1 MENREQTSSTDEL
14 LKVTEFNLKSFEFE
28 QYTAPYVKDKTLNIK
43 GSLKRHI
50 SFWKT
55 IGTPR
60 FILDVIE
67 RGYKL
72 PFDTLP
78 ESVHLRNNKSAE
90 THAAFVDEAI
100 CELVNSGR
108 VDLVSTAP
116 YVVNLLSVSVQSGGK
131 KRLILDLRHVNKC
144 LSKKKIKYED
154 WNIALA
160 YFEQNAYMFSF
171 DLKSGYHHID
181 IYADHQTYLGFFWRS
196 LNSRST
202 SFYVFTV
209 LPFGL
214 STAPHIFT
222 KVVKPLEKHWRYMG
236 ICIAI
241 FLDDGWST
249 NKSSD
254 QCDFDAKSVRTD
266 LISAGFVPNDEKS
279 YWDPTQSLDWL
290 GLTWNSREGT
300 LSILPRRIKKVFD
313 TIELIA
319 IGSLFKISARQLA
332 SFVGQIISIGPVIG
346 NLTRM
351 MTRHCAMSIASAPT
365 WDDVFH
371 LDDYCK
377 REIYFWRDNLKNLNE
392 KHCFLYNKPSSFAYS
407 DASDTGCGSLI
418 TMNETI
424 LCHKMWL
431 PHEKAK
437 SSTWRELA
445 AIEFAIQSFKDVLKA
460 SHVKW
465 FTDNQA
471 AAKITEV
478 GSMHFDLHHIALRIF
493 NLCLRHGINL
503 DIQWIPRDFNSRADY
518 LSRLID
524 VDDWEITDTLFA
536 YLNNI
541 WGPYTVDCFA
551 NYYNCKLHRFFSRFW
566 NPNTSGVDFF
576 VQNLLNENCWA
587 VPPVSLISRALHYI
601 WHQQATATIV
611 VPFWPSAN
619 FWPVI
624 MSKFRSFIIAR
635 KVFKGQGVLKQGRNV
650 NSLFGS
656 DRFWG
661 QMIAFRM
668 DFKR

>member
-1 MENREQTSSTDEL
+1 
-14 LKVTEFNLKSFEFE
+14 
-28 QYTAPYVKDKTLNIK
+28 
-43 GSLKRHI
+43 
-50 SFWKT
+50 
-55 IGTPR
+55 
-60 FILDVIE
+60 
-67 RGYKL
+67 
-72 PFDTLP
+72 
-78 ESVHLRNNKSAE
+78 
-90 THAAFVDEAI
+90 
-100 CELVNSGR
+100 
-108 VDLVSTAP
+108 
-116 YVVNLLSVSVQSGGK
+116 
-131 KRLILDLRHVNKC
+131 
-144 LSKKKIKYED
+144 
-154 WNIALA
+154 
-160 YFEQNAYMFSF
+160 MFSF

-181 IYADHQTYLGFFWRS
+181 IYTDHQTYLGFSWRS

-214 STAPHIFT
+214 STAPHNFT

-392 KHCFLYNKPSSFAYS
+392 KNCFLYNKPSSFAYS
-407 DASDTGCGSLI
+407 DASDTGCGSQI

-465 FTDNQA
+465 STDNQA
-471 AAKITEV
+471 AAKITKV

-493 NLCLRHGINL
+493 NLCLRHGISL
-503 DIQWIPRDFNSRADY
+503 DIQWIPRD
-518 LSRLID
+518 LTPELI
-524 VDDWEITDTLFA
+524 I
-536 YLNNI
+536 
-541 WGPYTVDCFA
+541 
-551 NYYNCKLHRFFSRFW
+551 
-566 NPNTSGVDFF
+566 
-576 VQNLLNENCWA
+576 
-587 VPPVSLISRALHYI
+587 
-601 WHQQATATIV
+601 
-611 VPFWPSAN
+611 
-619 FWPVI
+619 
-624 MSKFRSFIIAR
+624 
-635 KVFKGQGVLKQGRNV
+635 
-650 NSLFGS
+650 
-656 DRFWG
+656 
-661 QMIAFRM
+661 
-668 DFKR
+668 

>member
-55 IGTPR
+55 TGTPR

-78 ESVHLRNNKSAE
+78 ESVHFRNNKSAE

-100 CELVNSGR
+100 SELVNSGR

-116 YVVNLLSVSVQSGGK
+116 YVVNPLSVSVQSGGK

-144 LSKKKIKYED
+144 LSKKKIKYEY

-171 DLKSGYHHID
+171 DLKCGYHHID
-181 IYADHQTYLGFFWRS
+181 IYTDHQTYLGFSLRS

-392 KHCFLYNKPSSFAYS
+392 KNCFLYSKPSSFAYS

-418 TMNETI
+418 TMNDTI

-431 PHEKAK
+431 PRERAK

-503 DIQWIPRDFNSRADY
+503 DIQWIP
-518 LSRLID
+518 
-524 VDDWEITDTLFA
+524 
-536 YLNNI
+536 
-541 WGPYTVDCFA
+541 
-551 NYYNCKLHRFFSRFW
+551 
-566 NPNTSGVDFF
+566 
-576 VQNLLNENCWA
+576 
-587 VPPVSLISRALHYI
+587 
-601 WHQQATATIV
+601 
-611 VPFWPSAN
+611 
-619 FWPVI
+619 
-624 MSKFRSFIIAR
+624 
-635 KVFKGQGVLKQGRNV
+635 
-650 NSLFGS
+650 
-656 DRFWG
+656 
-661 QMIAFRM
+661 
-668 DFKR
+668 

>member
-67 RGYKL
+67 REYKL

-78 ESVHLRNNKSAE
+78 ESVHLRNNQSAE

-116 YVVNLLSVSVQSGGK
+116 YVVNPLSVSVQSGGK

-181 IYADHQTYLGFFWRS
+181 IYTDHQTYLGFSWRC

-266 LISAGFVPNDEKS
+266 LISAGFVPNEEKS
-279 YWDPTQSLDWL
+279 YWDPTQSLD
-290 GLTWNSREGT
+290 
-300 LSILPRRIKKVFD
+300 
-313 TIELIA
+313 
-319 IGSLFKISARQLA
+319 
-332 SFVGQIISIGPVIG
+332 
-346 NLTRM
+346 
-351 MTRHCAMSIASAPT
+351 
-365 WDDVFH
+365 
-371 LDDYCK
+371 
-377 REIYFWRDNLKNLNE
+377 
-392 KHCFLYNKPSSFAYS
+392 
-407 DASDTGCGSLI
+407 
-418 TMNETI
+418 
-424 LCHKMWL
+424 
-431 PHEKAK
+431 
-437 SSTWRELA
+437 
-445 AIEFAIQSFKDVLKA
+445 
-460 SHVKW
+460 
-465 FTDNQA
+465 
-471 AAKITEV
+471 
-478 GSMHFDLHHIALRIF
+478 
-493 NLCLRHGINL
+493 
-503 DIQWIPRDFNSRADY
+503 
-518 LSRLID
+518 
-524 VDDWEITDTLFA
+524 
-536 YLNNI
+536 
-541 WGPYTVDCFA
+541 
-551 NYYNCKLHRFFSRFW
+551 
-566 NPNTSGVDFF
+566 
-576 VQNLLNENCWA
+576 
-587 VPPVSLISRALHYI
+587 
-601 WHQQATATIV
+601 
-611 VPFWPSAN
+611 
-619 FWPVI
+619 
-624 MSKFRSFIIAR
+624 
-635 KVFKGQGVLKQGRNV
+635 
-650 NSLFGS
+650 
-656 DRFWG
+656 
-661 QMIAFRM
+661 
-668 DFKR
+668 